1 MRTLT
6 AGAVSAL
13 SGGVVPVVMLV
24 EMAFSPALYLATSA
38 VDIVWDSKTWL
49 AAGSLGA
56 VEAVRD
62 SAGEAQALQFSLSGV
77 PSEMLAL
84 VLGTSA
90 RNRSCVLRLAIL
102 NATTHAVEDV
112 STVGT
117 FRLDQMTISGATV
130 GVTAV
135 PLARIFARPKPIR
148 YTDGDQQLVSSG
160 DRALEF
166 VVSQA
171 NHQDVWP
178 AASWFRR

>member
-1 MRTLT
+1 
-6 AGAVSAL
+6 
-13 SGGVVPVVMLV
+13 
-24 EMAFSPALYLATSA
+24 
-38 VDIVWDSKTWL
+38 
-49 AAGSLGA
+49 
-56 VEAVRD
+56 
-62 SAGEAQALQFSLSGV
+62 
-77 PSEMLAL
+77 MLAL

-90 RNRSCVLRLAIL
+90 RNKSCVLRLAIL

-117 FRLDQMTISGATV
+117 FRLDQMTISGSTV